1 MTTSDKLGQSKER
14 RKDARYKCRT
24 SVQYAVQDSNYTAFI
39 QDISYGGGFIESPA
53 SIKVGETITMYVQY
67 TEDQSPITMIGE
79 VVRVSPQGFGVRFKM
94 GIDASLMKHITEE

>member
-1 MTTSDKLGQSKER
+1 MTTSDKLGQPKER
-14 RKDARYKCRT
+14 RKDARHKCRT
-24 SVQYAVQDSNYTAFI
+24 SVQYAVQDSNYTTFI

-53 SIKVGETITMYVQY
+53 SINVGETITMYVQY
-67 TEDQSPITMIGE
+67 AEGQDPIAMIGE